1 MTTFYRKHGR
11 RYIPVAYGDP
21 EFDRSFPAGAHLV
34 VVQPGSESRIFNI
47 NPDAAP
53 LLAALKLCEEDIMR
67 VMVQASMAR
76 PDREPLTDK
85 QMDAYN
91 RFKAAMGDENLCL
104 LRYPSLREIYDTL
117 VEKLVKLSKDNHVTG
132 QSDEDML

>member
-76 PDREPLTDK
+76 PDREPLTDR
-85 QMDAYN
+85 QMDAYH
-91 RFKAAMGDENLCL
+91 RFRTAMGDDRLCV
-104 LRYPSLREIYDTL
+104 LRYPSLREVYNEL
-117 VEKLVKLSKDNHVTG
+117 VEKLLALGSQHNA
-132 QSDEDML
+132 